1 MTTINTIAPP
11 DECKYVRIFPCSITP
26 TGFTAHNL
34 NRVAEVS
41 ALPNAKEDEL
51 GYGLIFI
58 IIDNEDK
65 VLDVKDTEFITEKE
79 YFEGKLKYG

>member
-1 MTTINTIAPP
+1 MTTINTIAPT

-26 TGFTAHNL
+26 SGFSAHNL
-34 NRVAEVS
+34 NRVAQVS
-41 ALPNAKEDEL
+41 ALPTAKEGEL

-79 YFEGKLKYG
+79 YFAGVLKYG